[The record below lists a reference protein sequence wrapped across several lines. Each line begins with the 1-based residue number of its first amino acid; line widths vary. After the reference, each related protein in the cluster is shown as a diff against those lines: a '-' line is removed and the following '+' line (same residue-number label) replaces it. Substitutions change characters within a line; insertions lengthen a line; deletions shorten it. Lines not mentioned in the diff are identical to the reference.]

1 MEEMTN
7 EEMQKDAR
15 RLSEILYQL
24 CALMGYSFRDAVTII
39 TFAII
44 DFVVVITTQ
53 NKGNESEELE
63 RFANYVNTIAASY
76 KRAAEDKKKGS

>member
-1 MEEMTN
+1 MTN
-7 EEMQKDAR
+7 EQRQKDAR
-15 RLSEILYQL
+15 RLSEILYQF

-39 TFAII
+39 TYAVLE
-44 DFVVVITTQ
+44 FVVIITTQ
-53 NKGNESEELE
+53 NKGDESEEIE